1 MESGPFIV
9 AGLAIIGTFGTSALL
24 IYMFFATRH
33 KQRIALLEHG
43 QEAKVFNSLRTQK
56 DALKF
61 GMLSIGI
68 GIGILVGYL
77 LDEMGMAE
85 EPAYFSMTLII
96 GGAALITFYLLDRKS
111 KDNEELGMLK

>member
-9 AGLAIIGTFGTSALL
+9 GALAIVGTFGTSALL

-33 KQRIALLEHG
+33 KQRIALLEYG
-43 QEAKVFNSLRTQK
+43 QEAKVFNSARQRK

-77 LDEMGMAE
+77 LDEMGMAA
-85 EPAYFSMTLII
+85 EPAYFSMTLIF
-96 GGAALITFYLLDRKS
+96 GGAALIIFYLMDRKS
-111 KDNEELGMLK
+111 MDAEVG